1 MEQSPEAQNIQPAA
15 VRQSSKRTWSI
26 IFFIVAALFVVNG
39 LYTLSSDDRVV
50 GGDAYNYIISA
61 GRGIGKICA
70 GLFFAL
76 VSVVL
81 AIFDVDDRQK
91 QK

>member
-1 MEQSPEAQNIQPAA
+1 M
-15 VRQSSKRTWSI
+15 VC
-26 IFFIVAALFVVNG
+26 
-39 LYTLSSDDRVV
+39 
-50 GGDAYNYIISA
+50 GDAYNYIISA